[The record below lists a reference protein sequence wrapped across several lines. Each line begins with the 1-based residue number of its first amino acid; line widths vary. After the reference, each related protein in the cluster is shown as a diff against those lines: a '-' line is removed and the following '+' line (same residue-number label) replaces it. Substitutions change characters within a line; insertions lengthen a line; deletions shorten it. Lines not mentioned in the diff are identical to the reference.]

1 MTRIDKQVDGLD
13 NALKNALGR
22 QQAPEGF
29 ADRVLTRVEKQSA
42 SPDPVRRDSWLTFF
56 TQPLVRWAA
65 LAALATAMILGVVHV
80 QNVRRE
86 RAEGEAAKQRLILAL
101 RIAGSKL
108 QLAKAKVNEINANQS
123 RNKQVKE

>member
-1 MTRIDKQVDGLD
+1 MTRINKEVDGLD
-13 NALKNALGR
+13 NALKNALRR

-29 ADRVLTRVEKQSA
+29 ADRVLTRVANQGA
-42 SPDPVRRDSWLTFF
+42 TQNPTRASWLTLFA
-56 TQPLVRWAA
+56 QPLVRWAA
-65 LAALATAMILGVVHV
+65 LAAIATAMILGVVHV

>member
-1 MTRIDKQVDGLD
+1 MTRINKEVDGLD
-13 NALKNALGR
+13 NALKNALRR

-29 ADRVLTRVEKQSA
+29 ADRVLTRVANQGA
-42 SPDPVRRDSWLTFF
+42 TQNPTRDSWLTLFA
-56 TQPLVRWAA
+56 QPLVRWAA
-65 LAALATAMILGVVHV
+65 LAAIATAMILGVVHV